1 MNIHLAR
8 LHVEPLPGNPYHG
21 RAFGAWVVYYAV
33 VPDLQTFADKIK
45 DFLADEKWHLIK
57 MTESGT
63 TSRERLASK
72 PWILEALD
80 QQRDFAMIHAGQFS
94 DN

>member
-1 MNIHLAR
+1 
-8 LHVEPLPGNPYHG
+8 
-21 RAFGAWVVYYAV
+21 
-33 VPDLQTFADKIK
+33 
-45 DFLADEKWHLIK
+45 LIK

-80 QQRDFAMIHAGQFS
+80 QQEDFAMIHAGQFS